1 MGEGGKKGIGV
12 GMGNMN
18 DCELCVCVGGRG
30 SRVFASF
37 EVFENMRSSV
47 LQGAT
52 QFPARGGVG

>member
-1 MGEGGKKGIGV
+1 MTANY
-12 GMGNMN
+12 MY
-18 DCELCVCVGGRG
+18 VCVGGRG

-52 QFPARGGVG
+52 QFPARGGAG